1 MNVTIRTKLFGGF
14 AIVLIL
20 LVFLA
25 VFIVNKYSESNRRLL
40 SIVDVS
46 SQKVNLSNEIMISV
60 LDAGRQEK
68 NIILEKNPV
77 KKDNYKT
84 RLYSAVTVV
93 DRKTAVL
100 REMTDSQGR
109 VILNE
114 FSAIWTDYKADLD
127 EIVLLSMQN
136 NDESAAAISV
146 SKGKNVRDAAIVILE
161 RLIARNME
169 SMQRDKT
176 DNIAAYDAAVNL
188 TIALIFFAV
197 VLAVILSYWIIS
209 SITRRIAFISKE
221 AEKIAS
227 RELAGDKWEDK
238 AKDELSPVF
247 KSLVNISDSFKDVTD
262 NADKVAAGDYQTDF
276 TPLSDRDQ
284 LGHALKKMTRSL
296 RETTEANNRHIW
308 MTQGQNRLN
317 EKLIGNQDVDELANN
332 IISFL
337 CAYLEADIGAIYL
350 AGADNGT
357 LTLAGT
363 YAFPAASSVKTE
375 FAPGEGLVG
384 QAALEQKI
392 IFLSD
397 FSDEQLRIS
406 SSLLNAKPRQLLIAP
421 IVSGSKTL
429 GVIEMGCLDS
439 FGEVEIQFINAVIES
454 IGININAAIARKQV
468 QELLEETQVQGEE
481 LQVQQEELKQ
491 MNEEL
496 EEQTQALK
504 QQQEELQTTNEE
516 LEEQT
521 QALELK
527 NREVENAR
535 YDIEQKSLQLELNSK
550 YKSEFLA
557 NMSHELRTPLNSLLI
572 LSKDLADNGSKNL
585 TEDQVESAEIIYKSG
600 NDLLS
605 LINEVLDLSK
615 VEAGKMSVNI
625 EKISLRQCVEE
636 LLRDFKRQAE
646 QKGIALTSVLDAGL
660 PEFIYTDPQRLK
672 QILKNLLSNAVK
684 FTDKGSITV
693 KMKPYEGN
701 RVMIS
706 VTDTGIGIPADKQ
719 ATVFEAFQQADGG
732 TSRKYGGTGLG
743 LSISREMAKLLGG
756 EITLSSKPGEGA
768 VFSLIIPLEIRGTP
782 AHGAKPAIKKE
793 LALFSV
799 KDGQYLNYP
808 SIEDDRQVIT
818 TGDKIVLIIED
829 DLQFAGI
836 LSKLVTRKGYKYL
849 AATTGEDGLQLAAKY
864 RPDAVILDL
873 DLPGINGETV
883 LLELKENP
891 ELRHIPVHI
900 ISVNERS
907 IEPIKNGAVDYLM
920 KPVDKEELEEVFNR
934 IENFINKKMRNLLIV
949 EDDESSIKA
958 MRKLIGNGDVNC
970 FEAQTGKDAIAKYRE
985 NHIDCIVLDLGLPDM
1000 SGFELVRELE
1010 NITGR
1015 KMPPIIVYT
1024 GRELS
1029 REENNELQKYAE
1041 SIIIKGVKSEE
1052 RLLDETALFLH
1063 RTIGDLPESKQAII
1077 TNLYNRETVFQS
1089 KKILLADD
1097 DMRNIF
1103 ALSKKLKERGMEVF
1117 IAENGR
1123 IALEMLDRHGDT
1135 DMVLMDIMMPEMDGY
1150 EAMRRI
1156 RAQERFKALPVIALT
1171 AKAMKDDKQ
1180 KCIDAGASDYI
1191 TKPID
1196 VERLLSLMRVWLSK

>member
-557 NMSHELRTPLNSLLI
+557 NMSHELR
-572 LSKDLADNGSKNL
+572 
-585 TEDQVESAEIIYKSG
+585 
-600 NDLLS
+600 
-605 LINEVLDLSK
+605 
-615 VEAGKMSVNI
+615 
-625 EKISLRQCVEE
+625 
-636 LLRDFKRQAE
+636 
-646 QKGIALTSVLDAGL
+646 
-660 PEFIYTDPQRLK
+660 LK
-672 QILKNLLSNAVK
+672 
-684 FTDKGSITV
+684 T
-693 KMKPYEGN
+693 
-701 RVMIS
+701 
-706 VTDTGIGIPADKQ
+706 
-719 ATVFEAFQQADGG
+719 
-732 TSRKYGGTGLG
+732 
-743 LSISREMAKLLGG
+743 
-756 EITLSSKPGEGA
+756 
-768 VFSLIIPLEIRGTP
+768 
-782 AHGAKPAIKKE
+782 
-793 LALFSV
+793 
-799 KDGQYLNYP
+799 
-808 SIEDDRQVIT
+808 
-818 TGDKIVLIIED
+818 
-829 DLQFAGI
+829 
-836 LSKLVTRKGYKYL
+836 
-849 AATTGEDGLQLAAKY
+849 
-864 RPDAVILDL
+864 
-873 DLPGINGETV
+873 
-883 LLELKENP
+883 
-891 ELRHIPVHI
+891 
-900 ISVNERS
+900 
-907 IEPIKNGAVDYLM
+907 
-920 KPVDKEELEEVFNR
+920 
-934 IENFINKKMRNLLIV
+934 
-949 EDDESSIKA
+949 
-958 MRKLIGNGDVNC
+958 
-970 FEAQTGKDAIAKYRE
+970 
-985 NHIDCIVLDLGLPDM
+985 
-1000 SGFELVRELE
+1000 
-1010 NITGR
+1010 
-1015 KMPPIIVYT
+1015 
-1024 GRELS
+1024 
-1029 REENNELQKYAE
+1029 
-1041 SIIIKGVKSEE
+1041 
-1052 RLLDETALFLH
+1052 
-1063 RTIGDLPESKQAII
+1063 
-1077 TNLYNRETVFQS
+1077 
-1089 KKILLADD
+1089 KKI
-1097 DMRNIF
+1097 
-1103 ALSKKLKERGMEVF
+1103 
-1117 IAENGR
+1117 
-1123 IALEMLDRHGDT
+1123 
-1135 DMVLMDIMMPEMDGY
+1135 
-1150 EAMRRI
+1150 
-1156 RAQERFKALPVIALT
+1156 
-1171 AKAMKDDKQ
+1171 
-1180 KCIDAGASDYI
+1180 
-1191 TKPID
+1191 
-1196 VERLLSLMRVWLSK
+1196 